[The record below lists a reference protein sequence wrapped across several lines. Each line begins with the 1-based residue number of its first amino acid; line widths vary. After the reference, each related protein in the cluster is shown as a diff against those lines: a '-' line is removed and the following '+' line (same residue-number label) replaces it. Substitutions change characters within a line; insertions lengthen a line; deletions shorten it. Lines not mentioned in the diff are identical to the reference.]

1 MKKNYISRGQ
11 STLEYSMV
19 ILCVVTALVAM
30 QYYIKR
36 AVQGRARESAD
47 SIGEQYA
54 PKSMSSQIT
63 VTQAGSTTIEAEK
76 VVDPK
81 DATKFGLKTTST
93 TDETTT
99 RTGYE
104 NVGKFEDKLFN

>member
-1 MKKNYISRGQ
+1 MQKDFKRKGQ
-11 STLEYSMV
+11 GTLEYSMV
-19 ILCVVTALVAM
+19 IICIVAALLAT

-36 AVQGRARESAD
+36 AIQGRVKESAD
-47 SIGEQYA
+47 TIGEQYA
-54 PKSMSSQIT
+54 PKSMNSQIT
-63 VTQAGSTTIEAEK
+63 ITQTGTTTINAEAQP
-76 VVDPK
+76 DPN
-81 DATKFGLKTTST
+81 DSTKFGLTTTTT